1 MKVLMLSSSRCG
13 QEAYLQHA
21 RTMILEHLHGIDEIL
36 FIPYAGV
43 TLDWDNYTQK
53 VQAALPELKI
63 SGIHQFADPIK
74 ALQQAKAIA
83 VGGGN
88 TFHLLHQLYH
98 HNLLEPIRQR
108 VAQGIP
114 YIGWSAG
121 SNICGNSIRTTNDMP
136 IVQPPS
142 FDALNLVPFQ
152 LNPHYS
158 DYQSPG
164 HNGETRAERIAEFCA
179 LNPTMPVLGI
189 REGTAL
195 KRSGNKL
202 SLQGKLDGVVFLA
215 DKQSLLTSTQDLSS
229 YLSAK

>member
-1 MKVLMLSSSRCG
+1 MKVLMLSSSRSG
-13 QEAYLQHA
+13 QEEYLAHA
-21 RTMILEHLHGIDEIL
+21 RAMILEHLQGINEVL

-43 TLDWDNYTQK
+43 TLDWGDYTRK
-53 VQAALPELKI
+53 VQAALPELNIK
-63 SGIHQFADPIK
+63 GIQQCKDPI
-74 ALQQAKAIA
+74 AAVQQAKAIT

-88 TFHLLHQLYH
+88 TFHLLYQLYH
-98 HNLLEPIRQR
+98 HELLEPIRQK
-108 VAQGIP
+108 VGLGIP

-136 IVQPPS
+136 IIQPPS

-158 DYQSPG
+158 DYQTPG

-179 LNPTMPVLGI
+179 LNPTTPVLGI

-195 KRSGNKL
+195 LRTNNTLRLLGQL
-202 SLQGKLDGVVFLA
+202 EGVVFKGTNQDVLSV
-215 DKQSLLTSTQDLSS
+215 DQDLSH
-229 YLSAK
+229 YLSL